1 MKLANFL
8 FKECLGTNCLKKQ
21 LVLSL
26 FCVFVAQAGFS
37 QQTVTGNITDEQ
49 GIPIAG
55 AAVLEKNTANGTAT
69 DFDGNYEIT
78 TSQSDAVLV
87 FSYLGFVSQ
96 EIPVQGKSTINVV
109 LKEDLQQ
116 LSEVVVIG
124 YGTQK
129 RADVTSSVATVKS
142 EDFVQGNV
150 KDAAQ
155 LIQGKVA
162 GLSVSAPS
170 GDPTEGTQINLRG
183 FSSLTGGSNP
193 LVLVDGVPGSL
204 NTVAPEDIE
213 SIDVLKDGSAT
224 AIYGT
229 RGTNGV
235 IIITTKKGS
244 ADMKPTIE
252 YNGYASLSTIADRLD
267 FLDAGELRQKFN
279 EGYTFNGANIQDFGS
294 DTDWVDQITRDA
306 YSQVHNL
313 IFRAGNSTSNMT
325 ASLNYRD
332 LEGIFLKSDNKRHT
346 ARVSVN
352 HAMFDN
358 RLKANVGVILSE
370 QTFNALGDGA
380 SFNPYI
386 YRQALIR
393 NPTEP
398 VYNEDGTW
406 YERDVYFY
414 DNPVAYIQETIGQN
428 RYRNTRFDFS
438 LSYDFGDHVT
448 VKGLYTRKGNSNIRG
463 FYQTKNHV
471 STTKNGQEGFA
482 SRGTNDYVGNYGQFT
497 MDYDNSF
504 GKHKVTGLVGY
515 NYEDNTTEGF
525 WATNRRFPTDGFTYN
540 NLGSGQGL
548 QLGEAGMGSEKYS
561 DKLIAFFSRVTYNYD
576 DRYLLMASMRR
587 EGSSRF
593 GEDNKWGNFPGISL
607 GWRVDQESFADNWD
621 WLSNLKLRTG
631 FGITGINAGANYQ
644 ALSGLTYGDYFLN
657 NGQWVRELVPSRNAN
672 PNLRWEKKE
681 EFNLGLDFGV
691 LDGRINGSVDYYN
704 RTTKDALLNYS
715 VPTPPYFYGEIA
727 ANVAQIKN
735 TGLEFLLNVT
745 PFQTDNF
752 EWTANLTYSTN
763 TNEVV
768 SLSNGEF
775 QLTNDFFDEGY
786 TGEPIQIET
795 HRIQEGQPI
804 GNFFGLKS
812 VDITEDGIWVIERP
826 DGTLV
831 PATEATTDDRQV
843 LGNGLPKAYY
853 SWNNT
858 VKYKNWDLMVNLR
871 GALDYQ
877 ILNFSRMFYENPTIS
892 YNTLDSAYDMVYGK
906 AVLQDVQRFVSYY
919 VEDGDFLK
927 IDNVTLGYTLPKDAI
942 KFAQSFRIYA
952 SGLNLA
958 TITGYKGIDPEVN
971 RNRTPNDGIVPGN
984 DNRDKYPSIR
994 TFTLGINFTF

>member
-1 MKLANFL
+1 MKMTKLLPKILWRPNCPQKRTLFSIICFL
-8 FKECLGTNCLKKQ
+8 IVQISFAQQEVSGT
-21 LVLSL
+21 
-26 FCVFVAQAGFS
+26 
-37 QQTVTGNITDEQ
+37 ITDQQ
-49 GIPIAG
+49 GIPISG
-55 AAVLEKNTANGTAT
+55 ATVMEKNTSNGVVS
-69 DFDGNYEIT
+69 DFDGNYQMT
-78 TSQSDAVLV
+78 TSSPDAILV
-87 FSYLGFVSQ
+87 ISYLGFKTT
-96 EIPVQGKSTINVV
+96 EIPVSSSTIDVT
-109 LKEDLQQ
+109 LQEDLEQ

-170 GDPTEGTQINLRG
+170 GDPTEGTQISLRG
-183 FSSLTGGSNP
+183 TSSILGGTNP

-204 NTVAPEDIE
+204 NTVAPEDIA

-235 IIITTKKGS
+235 IIITTKKGTN
-244 ADMKPTIE
+244 DMKSTIE
-252 YNGYASLSTIADRLD
+252 YNGYMSLSTIANQLN
-267 FLDAGELRQKFN
+267 FLNAEELRQKFD
-279 EGYTFNGANIQDFGS
+279 EGYTFNGANLEDFGS
-294 DTDWVDQITRDA
+294 NTDWVDEITRDA

-313 IFRAGNSTSNMT
+313 IFRGGNATSNMT

-332 LEGIFLKSDNKRHT
+332 LDGIFLKSNSEKYT
-346 ARVSVN
+346 ARVSGN

-358 RLKANVGVILSE
+358 KLKANVGIILSE
-370 QTFNALGDGA
+370 QTYNALGDGT

-386 YRQALIR
+386 YRQAVIR

-398 VYNEDGTW
+398 VRDVDGNW
-406 YERDVYFY
+406 FERDVYFY
-414 DNPVAYIQETIGQN
+414 DNPVGYIQETIGEN
-428 RYRNTRFDFS
+428 KLRNTRFDFS

-448 VKGLYTRKGNSNIRG
+448 LKGLYTRKGESNIRG

-471 STTKNGQEGFA
+471 STTKNGQEGYA
-482 SRGTNDYVGNYGQFT
+482 SRGTDDYVGNYGQFT
-497 MDYDNSF
+497 LDYDNTF
-504 GKHKVTGLVGY
+504 GKHKVTGLLGY
-515 NYEDNTTEGF
+515 NYEDNTNEGF
-525 WATNRRFPTDGFTYN
+525 YATNRRFPTDGFTYN

-548 QLGEAGMGSEKYS
+548 QLGEAGMGSYKNS

-576 DRYLLMASMRR
+576 NRYLLMASIRR

-593 GEDNKWGNFPGISL
+593 GDDNKWGNFPGISL
-607 GWRVDQESFADNWD
+607 GWRIDQESFAENWD

-631 FGITGINAGANYQ
+631 FGVTGINAGANYQ
-644 ALSGLTYGDYFLN
+644 ALSGLNYGSYFLN

-672 PNLRWEKKE
+672 PDLRWEKKE
-681 EFNLGLDFGV
+681 EFNLGLDFGI
-691 LDGRINGSVDYYN
+691 LDGRINGSIDYYN
-704 RTTKDALLNYS
+704 RTTKDALFNYS
-715 VPTPPYFYGEIA
+715 VPTPPYFFGTIA
-727 ANVAQIKN
+727 ANVAEIKN

-745 PFQTDNF
+745 PIQTENF
-752 EWTANLTYSTN
+752 NWTANLTYSTN
-763 TNEVV
+763 TNEIV
-768 SLSNGEF
+768 SLSNDAF
-775 QLTNDFFDEGY
+775 QLTNDFFDQGY
-786 TGEPIQIET
+786 TGEPIQIST
-795 HRIQEGQPI
+795 HRVQEGQPI

-812 VDITEDGIWVIERP
+812 VDITDDGIWIIERP
-826 DGTLV
+826 DGSLV
-831 PATEATTDDRQV
+831 PATEATTDDRQI

-858 VKYKNWDLMVNLR
+858 LQYKNWDLMVNLR
-871 GALDYQ
+871 GALDYE
-877 ILNFSRMFYENPTIS
+877 ILNFSRMFYENPTVS
-892 YNTLDSAYDMVYGK
+892 YNTLDSAYDLVYGK
-906 AVLQDVQRFVSYY
+906 SELQDVQRFVSYY

-942 KFAQSFRIYA
+942 KFAETFRIYA

-958 TITGYKGIDPEVN
+958 TITDYKGIDPEVN
-971 RNRTPNDGIVPGN
+971 REGLAPGN
-984 DNRDKYPSIR
+984 DERDKYPSIR
-994 TFTLGINFTF
+994 TFSLGINFTF

>member
-1 MKLANFL
+1 MKLASFL
-8 FKECLGTNCLKKQ
+8 FKECQGTNRFKK
-21 LVLSL
+21 LVLFAMFGL
-26 FCVFVAQAGFS
+26 FAVHAGFS
-37 QQTVTGNITDEQ
+37 QQRVSGTVTDEQ

-55 AAVLEKNTANGTAT
+55 AAVMQKNTSNGTAT
-69 DFDGNYEIT
+69 DFDGNFEIT
-78 TSQSDAVLV
+78 TTESNAVLV
-87 FSYLGFVSQ
+87 FSYLGFVAQ
-96 EIPVQGKSTINVV
+96 EIPVWGATINVV

-129 RADVTSSVATVKS
+129 RADVTSSVATVKA

-150 KDAAQ
+150 RDAAQ

-183 FSSLTGGSNP
+183 ISTLSSEGSNP

-235 IIITTKKGS
+235 IIITTKQGTT
-244 ADMKPTIE
+244 DMKSTIE
-252 YNGYASLSTIADRLD
+252 YNGYASLATIADRMD
-267 FLDAGELRQKFN
+267 FLNASELREKFN
-279 EGYTFNGANIQDFGS
+279 EGYTFTGANLQDFGD
-294 DTDWVDQITRDA
+294 DTDWVDAITRDA
-306 YSQVHNL
+306 FSQVHNI
-313 IFRAGNSTSNMT
+313 IFRGGNSTSNMT
-325 ASLNYRD
+325 ASINYRD
-332 LEGIFLKSDNKRHT
+332 IEGIFLKSNNEKYTGRIN
-346 ARVSVN
+346 VN

-358 RLKANVGVILSE
+358 KLKTSVGVILSE
-370 QTFNALGDGA
+370 QVYNALGDGD

-386 YRQALIR
+386 YRQAIIH

-398 VYNEDGTW
+398 IRNEDGSW
-406 YERDVYFY
+406 FERAVYFY
-414 DNPVAYIQETIGQN
+414 DNPVSYIEETFGEN
-428 RYRNTRFDFS
+428 RYRTSRIDLS
-438 LSYDFGDHVT
+438 MSYDFGDHLT
-448 VKGLYTRKGNSNIRG
+448 VKGLYTRKGETNIRG

-471 STTKNGQEGFA
+471 STTENGQGGFA
-482 SRGTNDYVGNYGQFT
+482 SRGTDNYVGNYGQFT
-497 MDYDNSF
+497 VDYDNSF
-504 GKHKVTGLVGY
+504 GAHKVTALVGY
-515 NYEDNTTEGF
+515 NYEDNMNEGF

-548 QLGEAGMGSEKYS
+548 QLGEGGMGSYKNA

-587 EGSSRF
+587 EGSTRF
-593 GEDNKWGNFPGISL
+593 GEDYKWGNFPGISL
-607 GWRVDQESFADNWD
+607 GWRIDQESFADNWD

-631 FGITGINAGANYQ
+631 FGVTGTNAGARYQ
-644 ALSGLTYGDYFLN
+644 SLSGLTYGDYFLN
-657 NGQWVRELVPSRNAN
+657 NGEWVRQLVPSRNAN

-681 EFNLGLDFGV
+681 EFNVGLDFGI

-704 RTTKDALLNYS
+704 RTTKDALFNYS
-715 VPTPPYFYGEIA
+715 VPTPPYFYGNIA

-735 TGLEFLLNVT
+735 SGLEFLVNLT
-745 PFQTDNF
+745 PFQTENF
-752 EWTANLTYSTN
+752 QWTANLTYSTN
-763 TNEVV
+763 SNEIV
-768 SLSNGEF
+768 SLSNDEF
-775 QLTNDFFDEGY
+775 QLTNDFFDQGY
-786 TGEPIQIET
+786 TGEPIQIAT
-795 HRIQEGQPI
+795 HRVQEGQPI

-812 VDITEDGIWVIERP
+812 VDITDDGIWIIERP
-826 DGTLV
+826 DGTRV
-831 PATEATTDDRQV
+831 PATEATNDDRQV

-858 VKYKNWDLMVNLR
+858 MKYKNWDLMFNLR

-877 ILNFSRMFYENPTIS
+877 ILNFSRMFYENPTIG
-892 YNTLDSAYDMVYGK
+892 YNTLDSAYDLVYGK
-906 AVLQDVQRFVSYY
+906 AVLQDVQRFVSHY

-927 IDNVTLGYTLPKDAI
+927 IDNVTLGYTLPKDAV
-942 KFAQSFRIYA
+942 KFAQTFRIYA

-958 TITGYKGIDPEVN
+958 TFSKYKGIDPEVN
-971 RNRTPNDGIVPGN
+971 RDGLAPGN
-984 DNRDKYPSIR
+984 DERDKYPTIR

>member
-1 MKLANFL
+1 MFCL
-8 FKECLGTNCLKKQ
+8 FA
-21 LVLSL
+21 V
-26 FCVFVAQAGFS
+26 QAGFS
-37 QQTVTGNITDEQ
+37 QQRITGSITDEQ
-49 GIPIAG
+49 GVPIAG
-55 AAVLEKNTANGTAT
+55 ASVLEKNTTNGVAS
-69 DFDGNYEIT
+69 DFDGNFIIT
-78 TSQSDAVLV
+78 TSQSNAVLV
-87 FSYLGFVSQ
+87 FSYLGFLAQ
-96 EIPVQGKSTINVV
+96 EIPVQGSTTINVV

-116 LSEVVVIG
+116 LNEVVVIG

-170 GDPTEGTQINLRG
+170 GDPTEGTQISLRG
-183 FSSLTGGSNP
+183 TSSILGGTNP

-204 NTVAPEDIE
+204 ATVAPEDIE

-244 ADMKPTIE
+244 NDMKSTIE
-252 YNGYASLSTIADRLD
+252 YNGYASLSTIANRMN
-267 FLDAGELRQKFN
+267 FLDADELRQKYA
-279 EGYTFNGANIQDFGS
+279 EGYTFNGANIQDFGAN
-294 DTDWVDQITRDA
+294 TDWVDEITRDA
-306 YSQVHNL
+306 FSQVHNV
-313 IFRAGNSTSNMT
+313 IFRGGNSTSNMT
-325 ASLNYRD
+325 ASVNYRD
-332 LEGIFLKSDNKRHT
+332 IEGIFLKSNNEKYT

-358 RLKANVGVILSE
+358 KLKTNVGIILSE
-370 QTFNALGDGA
+370 QTYNALGDGY

-386 YRQALIR
+386 YRQAIIR

-398 VYNEDGTW
+398 VYNDDGSW

-414 DNPVAYIQETIGQN
+414 DNPVAYIQETLGQN
-428 RYRNTRFDFS
+428 RYRNSRFDFS
-438 LSYDFGDHVT
+438 LSYDFGDHLT
-448 VKGLYTRKGNSNIRG
+448 LKGLYTRKGNSNIRG

-482 SRGTNDYVGNYGQFT
+482 SRGTDDYVGNYGQFT
-497 MDYDNSF
+497 ADYNNAF
-504 GKHKVTGLVGY
+504 GKHRVTGLVGY
-515 NYEDNTTEGF
+515 NYEDNTNEGF

-548 QLGEAGMGSEKYS
+548 QLGEAGMGSYKDS

-576 DRYLLMASMRR
+576 DRYLLMASLRR

-593 GEDNKWGNFPGISL
+593 GEDYKWGNFPGISL
-607 GWRVDQESFADNWD
+607 GWRIDQESFADNWK

-631 FGITGINAGANYQ
+631 FGVTGINAGSNYQ
-644 ALSGLTYGDYFLN
+644 SLSGLTYGDYFLN
-657 NGQWVRELVPSRNAN
+657 NGQWVRQLVPSRNAN

-681 EFNLGLDFGV
+681 EFNLGLDFGF
-691 LDGRINGSVDYYN
+691 LEGRINGAIDYYD
-704 RTTKDALLNYS
+704 RTTKDALYNYS
-715 VPTPPYFYGEIA
+715 VPTPPYFYGNIA

-735 TGLEFLLNVT
+735 SGLEFLLNVT
-745 PFQTDNF
+745 PVQTENFQ
-752 EWTANLTYSTN
+752 WTANLTYSTN
-763 TNEVV
+763 TNKIV
-768 SLSNGEF
+768 SLSNDEF

-786 TGEPIQIET
+786 TGEPIQINT
-795 HRIQEGQPI
+795 HRVQEGEPI
-804 GNFFGLKS
+804 GNFYGLKS
-812 VDITEDGIWVIERP
+812 VDITDDGIWIIERP

-831 PATEATTDDRQV
+831 PATEATNDDRQV

-858 VKYKNWDLMVNLR
+858 VRYKNWDLMVNLR

-892 YNTLDSAYDMVYGK
+892 YNTLDSAYDLVYGK

-942 KFAQSFRIYA
+942 KFAQTFRIYA

-971 RNRTPNDGIVPGN
+971 RNGLAPGN
-984 DNRDKYPSIR
+984 DERDKYPSTR

>member
-8 FKECLGTNCLKKQ
+8 FKACLGTKGLKMQLLFSMFCLFA
-21 LVLSL
+21 V
-26 FCVFVAQAGFS
+26 QAGFS
-37 QQTVTGNITDEQ
+37 QQKITGSITDEQ
-49 GIPIAG
+49 GVPIAG
-55 AAVLEKNTANGTAT
+55 ASVLEKNTANGVAS
-69 DFDGNYEIT
+69 DFDGNFEIT
-78 TSQSDAVLV
+78 TLRPNAVLV
-87 FSYLGFVSQ
+87 FSYLGFLAQ
-96 EIPVQGKSTINVV
+96 EISVQGSATLNVV

-116 LSEVVVIG
+116 LNEVVVIG

-142 EDFVQGNV
+142 ENFVQGNV

-170 GDPTEGTQINLRG
+170 GDPTEGTQISLRG
-183 FSSLTGGSNP
+183 TSSILGGTNP

-204 NTVAPEDIE
+204 STVAPEDIA

-244 ADMKPTIE
+244 NDMKSTIE
-252 YNGYASLSTIADRLD
+252 YNGYASLSTIANRMD
-267 FLDAGELRQKFN
+267 FLDANELRQKFS
-279 EGYTFNGANIQDFGS
+279 EGYTFNGANLQDYGAS
-294 DTDWVDQITRDA
+294 TDWVDEITRDA
-306 YSQVHNL
+306 FSQVHNV
-313 IFRAGNSTSNMT
+313 IFRGGNSTSNMT
-325 ASLNYRD
+325 ASVNYRD
-332 LEGIFLKSDNKRHT
+332 IEGIFLKSNNEKYT

-358 RLKANVGVILSE
+358 KLKTNVGVILSE
-370 QTFNALGDGA
+370 QTYNALGDGY

-386 YRQALIR
+386 YRQAIIR

-398 VYNEDGTW
+398 VYNEDGSW

-428 RYRNTRFDFS
+428 RYRNSRFDFS
-438 LSYDFGDHVT
+438 LSYDFGDHLT
-448 VKGLYTRKGNSNIRG
+448 LKGLYTRKGNSNIRG

-482 SRGTNDYVGNYGQFT
+482 SRGTDDYVGNYGQFT
-497 MDYDNSF
+497 ADYNNAF
-504 GKHKVTGLVGY
+504 GKHRVTGLVGY
-515 NYEDNTTEGF
+515 NYEDNTNEGF
-525 WATNRRFPTDGFTYN
+525 YATNRRFPTDGFTYN

-548 QLGEAGMGSEKYS
+548 QLGEAGMGSYKDS

-576 DRYLLMASMRR
+576 DRYLLMASLRR

-593 GEDNKWGNFPGISL
+593 GEDYKWGNFPGISL
-607 GWRVDQESFADNWD
+607 GWRIDQESFADNWD

-631 FGITGINAGANYQ
+631 FGVTGINAGSNYQ
-644 ALSGLTYGDYFLN
+644 SLSGLTYGTYFLN
-657 NGQWVRELVPSRNAN
+657 NGQWVRQLVPSRNAN

-681 EFNLGLDFGV
+681 EFNLGIDFGF
-691 LDGRINGSVDYYN
+691 LEGRINGAIDYYD
-704 RTTKDALLNYS
+704 RTTKDALYNYS
-715 VPTPPYFYGEIA
+715 VPTPPYFYGSIA
-727 ANVAQIKN
+727 ANVAEIKN
-735 TGLEFLLNVT
+735 SGLEFLLNVT
-745 PFQTDNF
+745 PVQTDNLQ
-752 EWTANLTYSTN
+752 WTANLTYSTN
-763 TNEVV
+763 TNKIV
-768 SLSNGEF
+768 SLSNDEF

-786 TGEPIQIET
+786 TGEPIQIST
-795 HRIQEGQPI
+795 HRVQEGEPI
-804 GNFFGLKS
+804 GNFYGLKS
-812 VDITEDGIWVIERP
+812 VDITDDGIWIIERP
-826 DGTLV
+826 DGTRV
-831 PATEATTDDRQV
+831 PATEATNDDRQV

-858 VKYKNWDLMVNLR
+858 VRYKNWDLMVNLR

-892 YNTLDSAYDMVYGK
+892 YNTLDSAYDLVYGK

-942 KFAQSFRIYA
+942 KFAQTFRIYA

-971 RNRTPNDGIVPGN
+971 RNGLAPGN
-984 DNRDKYPSIR
+984 DERDKYPSTR